1 MRYRISV
8 LPTLL
13 SVAYAI
19 VAAVQ
24 LGAQTASREAFVTT
38 LGRDTTS
45 VEQFSRSGNTIT
57 GDYVGRQGGTV
68 VYHYVLVLRN
78 DGMPAQIDVTPR
90 KPDGS
95 TPSKLP
101 RSIAVTYSSDTAA
114 FTTVTGDSVTRQR
127 IAVKNAFPV
136 LGNSMAMY
144 DVALAHLRASRVDS
158 GPVQTLFLAVT
169 QVPQPLQVKFV
180 GRDSARVWTFGF
192 PQYLRVAPDGRVL
205 GLSGRATTIKVET
218 RQVASLEIGSM
229 ASAFAAEDAA
239 GKGLNAVASVRD
251 TVNAT
256 IGNAHIWLDY
266 SRPLARG
273 RAVFRNGVLGD
284 TLWRT
289 GANAAT
295 QFKTDADLVI
305 AGKTIPAGMYTLW
318 TSVPSNNGSYD
329 LVFNKQVGQ
338 WGTEHDP
345 MKDLVR
351 VPLTVTPLSAPVD
364 EFTIAFDPTATGGTI
379 NLRWGSTQ
387 LSTQFAAK

>member
-1 MRYRISV
+1 MRYRVSV
-8 LPTLL
+8 LATLL
-13 SVAYAI
+13 CVPCALVAS
-19 VAAVQ
+19 VQ
-24 LGAQTASREAFVTT
+24 LSAQAANREAFVTT

-57 GDYVGRQGGTV
+57 GDYVSRQGGTV
-68 VYHYVLVLRN
+68 VYHYVLTLRK
-78 DGMPAQIDVTPR
+78 DGMPAQMDVTPR

-101 RSIAVTYSSDTAA
+101 RSIGVTYSSDTAV
-114 FTTVTGDSVTRQR
+114 FTTVMGDSVAKRR
-127 IAVKNAFPV
+127 LAAKDAFPV
-136 LGNSMAMY
+136 LGNSMGMY

-158 GPVQTLFLAVT
+158 GPVQTLYLTGT
-169 QVPQPLQVKFV
+169 QVPQPLQVKFF
-180 GRDSARVWTFGF
+180 GRDSARVWNFGF
-192 PQYLRVAPDGRVL
+192 AQYLHVTPDGRVL

-218 RQVASLEIGSM
+218 RRVASLEIGRL
-229 ASAFAAEDAA
+229 AREFAAEDAA

-295 QFKTDADLVI
+295 QFKTDVDLVI
-305 AGKTIPAGMYTLW
+305 DGKTIPAGMYTLW
-318 TSVPSNNGSYD
+318 TSVPSNNGSYE

-338 WGTEHDP
+338 WGTVHDSG
-345 MKDLVR
+345 KDLVR
-351 VPLTVTPLSAPVD
+351 VPLTVTSLSAPVD
-364 EFTIAFDPTATGGTI
+364 EFTIAFDPSANGGSI
-379 NLRWGSTQ
+379 NLRWASTQ